1 MVCTMLPQ
9 AQDKARARAKVGEEE
24 LAPYEA
30 RLREAGQFVT
40 VQRRALLRYLLG
52 NRRHPTT
59 TQIAR
64 AVEKNR
70 GASQATVYNNLALF
84 ESLDLIRAVRSP
96 DGEGDTY
103 WDVRTDDHHHLS
115 CTHCGSVCDIDP
127 QCVEVRIT
135 DRKLARRVE
144 RSSVWLTGVCDNC
157 DKTP

>member
-1 MVCTMLPQ
+1 MVFTMLHR
-9 AQDKARARAKVGEEE
+9 ATSKAKIGEEE
-24 LAPYEA
+24 LALYEA
-30 RLREAGQFVT
+30 RLRESGQFVT

-59 TQIAR
+59 AQITR

-96 DGEGDTY
+96 EREGEAY
-103 WDVRTDDHHHLS
+103 WDVRTDAHHHLS
-115 CTHCGSVCDIDP
+115 CTRCGSVCDIDL
-127 QCVEVRIT
+127 QCAEVRVT

-144 RSSVWLTGVCDNC
+144 RSSVWLTGVCESC
-157 DKTP
+157 DKKP